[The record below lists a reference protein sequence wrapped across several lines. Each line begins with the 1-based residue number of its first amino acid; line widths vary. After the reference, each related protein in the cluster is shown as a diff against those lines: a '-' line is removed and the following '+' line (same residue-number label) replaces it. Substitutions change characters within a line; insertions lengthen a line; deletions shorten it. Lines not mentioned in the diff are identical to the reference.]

1 MSREDLEHGGGNET
15 GEPVAVDHED
25 DDWWL
30 GVVCGVEPTMLVRFA
45 WSSRPGVA
53 SPAPKLSKV
62 ESWPPRETA
71 HSSSLRHRRV
81 YKCRQQSKV
90 LAPVAQE
97 NGPLETR
104 AAYKDVVGRSGVNW
118 RGENER
124 RRESSHKSRFPSH
137 TTITPATTRG
147 LPVPRRGPQRIAV
160 KGHSRTLVQPTADE
174 DAALSLGPCRLLVRL
189 RLEHDQIAESATI
202 DLVGVTARCAQK
214 GRGWIEEPVWADES

>member
-25 DDWWL
+25 DDWSL

-45 WSSRPGVA
+45 WSSWPGVA

-71 HSSSLRHRRV
+71 HSSPLRHRRV

-147 LPVPRRGPQRIAV
+147 LPVPRRGRRVSPSRDIPEHWSSPQPMKTRL
-160 KGHSRTLVQPTADE
+160 SRSGRVAFYFGC
-174 DAALSLGPCRLLVRL
+174 ASN
-189 RLEHDQIAESATI
+189 TI
-202 DLVGVTARCAQK
+202 K
-214 GRGWIEEPVWADES
+214 